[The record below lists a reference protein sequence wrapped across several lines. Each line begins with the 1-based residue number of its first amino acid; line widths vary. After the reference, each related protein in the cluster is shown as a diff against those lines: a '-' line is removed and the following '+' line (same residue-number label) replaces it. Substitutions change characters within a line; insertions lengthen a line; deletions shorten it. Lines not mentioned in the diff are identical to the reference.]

1 MRAKRDAERARAY
14 LERGR
19 VSGAAGG
26 ASAGNPS
33 VDGLL
38 LSSGPSKLM
47 LRHMARLLLR
57 HSGDAAKNAL

>member
-26 ASAGNPS
+26 ANAGNPS

-38 LSSGPSKLM
+38 LSSGPSKLI
-47 LRHMARLLLR
+47 LRHMA
-57 HSGDAAKNAL
+57 